1 MSVLSHLQN
10 TADSIKIQDSERT
23 AIDSS
28 IGSLS
33 YKLGSY
39 FNNIESKFVFGSY
52 DRRTILRSKTPILM
66 LTIWLYL

>member
-23 AIDSS
+23 AIDTS

-33 YKLGSY
+33 YKLGSS
-39 FNNIESKFVFGSY
+39 NQN
-52 DRRTILRSKTPILM
+52 
-66 LTIWLYL
+66 LYLVPMIEEPY